1 MGKRECRIGQK
12 LTRKTRNSG
21 ARSYVKPPA
30 RSPAEVHRCP
40 SWAPG
45 YRSGT
50 YKPKLG
56 DRLPGRAAALGGGR
70 PGRAPTEARDRSHS
84 STSAEPIRSSPTL
97 PRRSPGLPA
106 GRAPPPG
113 GGTPARAGG
122 RPDTEAGDPGEQKRG
137 HLTPLPVTE
146 RTVAAL
152 PVPPA
157 ARPAPPAKGV
167 GSGAWPRPPLPLSSS
182 ASPRPIS
189 GRRASPQ
196 HPEST
201 RPHCTRPPPG
211 RHEGQGGPP
220 TSQVGRFWGSEEPVR
235 APSNALRSR
244 SHSARAP
251 SDLFV
256 VT

>member
-167 GSGAWPRPPLPLSSS
+167 GSGGLATTT
-182 ASPRPIS
+182 
-189 GRRASPQ
+189 ASPQ
-196 HPEST
+196 FERVTEADSRT
-201 RPHCTRPPPG
+201 SSLA
-211 RHEGQGGPP
+211 P
-220 TSQVGRFWGSEEPVR
+220 TSGIDLTPLHTTTTGTSRGARRSTDTQVGRFWGSEEPVR